1 MRHLCTDTPSNIL
14 QPQGRCS
21 IGKPSQWK
29 LYLYSALS
37 RGKRVK
43 DYLPFY
49 LKKKK
54 KKKKKRSF
62 HCGATESVVL
72 FAVLGCSF
80 DPGLAQ
86 GVKDLA
92 LLQLGLRSQ
101 LQLRSDP
108 WLGNSICHGL
118 VKKEREREKK
128 ILKLVV

>member
-1 MRHLCTDTPSNIL
+1 M
-14 QPQGRCS
+14 
-21 IGKPSQWK
+21 
-29 LYLYSALS
+29 YSALS

-54 KKKKKRSF
+54 KRSF

-72 FAVLGCSF
+72 LAVLGCSF

-92 LLQLGLRSQ
+92 LLQLGLGSQ

-118 VKKEREREKK
+118 AKKEREREKK